1 MCYVLHVREGN
12 QRQRQNKI
20 LKTIRCINKSIE
32 DYNDKNTFH
41 EKANQHGSYKKSTHV
56 PIEVKIQVVIMC

>member
-32 DYNDKNTFH
+32 DTFH